1 MSKYKLLLKNI
12 KQSDLSAK
20 DKKTLIK
27 ILSNR
32 HANTDDDFDLDDFAK
47 KVIAIYGISEAIL
60 KLFGLDIGS

>member
-1 MSKYKLLLKNI
+1 MSKYKLLLENI
-12 KQSDLSAK
+12 KQSDLSEK

-32 HANTDDDFDLDDFAK
+32 KSDDDFDDFAK

-60 KLFGLDIGS
+60 KLFGVDIGS